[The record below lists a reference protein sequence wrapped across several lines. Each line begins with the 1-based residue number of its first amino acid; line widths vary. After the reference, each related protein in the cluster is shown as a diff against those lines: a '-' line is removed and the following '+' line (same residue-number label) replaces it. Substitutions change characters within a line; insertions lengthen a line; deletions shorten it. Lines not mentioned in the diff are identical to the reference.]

1 MTLITLKDPH
11 SPAAEAYRTL
21 RSNILFAGVEKPIH
35 TLLISSPMPGEGKS
49 LTAANLAVVLA
60 QSGQR
65 VLLVDADL
73 RRPSQHTLWN
83 LPNERGL
90 SSAMLDASQLA
101 TPPLQATHVENL
113 SVLTAG
119 PTPPNPADLMISK
132 QMNALIEALARQA
145 DTVLFDAP
153 PILVATDAPLLASK
167 LDGLLLVIKAG
178 TTRRDHAE
186 RAKEILERAHVR
198 VIGAVL
204 NNAPKDSAAA
214 GGY

>member
-35 TLLISSPMPGEGKS
+35 TLLISSPMAGEGKS

-90 SSAMLDASQLA
+90 SSAMLDATQLA
-101 TPPLQATHVENL
+101 APPIQATPVENL

-132 QMNALIEALARQA
+132 QMNALLETLARLA

-204 NNAPKDSAAA
+204 NNAPKDSAA